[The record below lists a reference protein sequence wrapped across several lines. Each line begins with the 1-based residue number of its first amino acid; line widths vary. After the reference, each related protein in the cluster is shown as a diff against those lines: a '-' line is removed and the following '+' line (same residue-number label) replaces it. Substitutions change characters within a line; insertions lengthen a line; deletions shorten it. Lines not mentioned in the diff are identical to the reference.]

1 MQSAKRKY
9 INEKRNVKN
18 AWETARTSLR
28 HTRIQEQQQQ
38 QHSSRQI
45 VNGNNHHFGV
55 AGERMRAQLT
65 VTHV

>member
-1 MQSAKRKY
+1 MQSAERIY
-9 INEKRNVKN
+9 INEKLKVKN

-28 HTRIQEQQQQ
+28 HTRIQEQQR
-38 QHSSRQI
+38 HSSRQN

>member
-1 MQSAKRKY
+1 MQSAERIY
-9 INEKRNVKN
+9 INEKLKVKN

-28 HTRIQEQQQQ
+28 HTRIQEQQQ
-38 QHSSRQI
+38 HSSRQN